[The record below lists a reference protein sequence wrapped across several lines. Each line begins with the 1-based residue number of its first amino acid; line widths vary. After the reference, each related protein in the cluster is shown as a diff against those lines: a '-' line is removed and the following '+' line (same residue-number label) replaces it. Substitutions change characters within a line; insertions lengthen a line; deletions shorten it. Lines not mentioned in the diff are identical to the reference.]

1 VEEFA
6 TRLRER
12 VRSDTGLVSSVG
24 AGSGKQVAKIA
35 SGLAKPDGLRIVS
48 QGREREVLA
57 PLPVRRLWGIGPVA
71 EAALRR
77 VGVDTIGAL
86 ANLTVAEVSS
96 LLGAAAGVEL
106 HRLAHGLDDRAVA
119 ERGEA
124 KQVSAETTFDIDLSD
139 IISVRAAVTEMTAH
153 AHRRLLN
160 SGRAARTVTVK
171 VRGGDFTTRSRSETA
186 LTATTDVAVL
196 VDTAQRLVM
205 AALPASGVRLIG
217 VSLSGLTGAVQQSLF
232 DEPTDLSRPCVE
244 PAEPITPSTAAPA
257 GGQHAASTTGPAGP
271 QGRWRAGEDVGHPA
285 YGHGWVQGAGHG
297 RVTVRFETR
306 STGPGPVRTFTAT
319 DPDLGRADPLTSLDW

>member
-1 VEEFA
+1 M
-6 TRLRER
+6 
-12 VRSDTGLVSSVG
+12 
-24 AGSGKQVAKIA
+24 
-35 SGLAKPDGLRIVS
+35 
-48 QGREREVLA
+48 
-57 PLPVRRLWGIGPVA
+57 
-71 EAALRR
+71 
-77 VGVDTIGAL
+77 
-86 ANLTVAEVSS
+86 
-96 LLGAAAGVEL
+96 EL

-124 KQVSAETTFDIDLSD
+124 KQVSAETTFDADLSD
-139 IISVRAAVTEMTAH
+139 IASVRAAVTEMTAH
-153 AHRRLLN
+153 AHRRLLA

-186 LTATTDVAVL
+186 VTATTDGAVL

-205 AALPASGVRLIG
+205 AALPAAGVRLIG

-232 DEPTDLSRPCVE
+232 DELTDLSRPCVE
-244 PAEPITPSTAAPA
+244 PAEPITPSTAVPA
-257 GGQHAASTTGPAGP
+257 GEHHSASTTGPT
-271 QGRWRAGEDVGHPA
+271 GRWRAGEDVGHPA